1 MSHPES
7 ATPDWSK
14 IAASPDFN
22 ALLARKR
29 RFLIPCTI
37 FFLVYYVALLV
48 LVGYCKTFMDTP
60 VLGTLNIAYVFA
72 LSQFIMVWAMAY
84 IYVREASQW
93 DKESAR
99 IIALFQP

>member
-14 IAASPDFN
+14 IAASPEFI

-48 LVGYCKTFMDTP
+48 LVGFCKEFMSREI
-60 VLGTLNIAYVFA
+60 LGNLNIAYVFA
-72 LSQFIMVWAMAY
+72 LSQFAMTWIMAW
-84 IYVREASQW
+84 IYVREASVW
-93 DKESAR
+93 DKEAAR
-99 IIALFQP
+99 IIAQSQS

>member
-7 ATPDWSK
+7 AAPDWSK

-37 FFLVYYVALLV
+37 FFLVYYVLLLV
-48 LVGYCKTFMDTP
+48 LVGYCKEFMDTQI
-60 VLGTLNIAYVFA
+60 LGKLNIAYVFA
-72 LSQFIMVWAMAY
+72 FSQFFMVWIMAW
-84 IYVREASQW
+84 IYVREASVW

-99 IIALFQP
+99 IIAQFQD